1 MVFYWLIYFYLVFIG
16 LIFPTQQQNGDR
28 IFKLNYF
35 FFVIVLYF
43 TLVFFAGFRTESN
56 DYSGYEEIYNTIPPL
71 NKLTL
76 QWILNKDINVEYGY
90 IYLNSFLKL
99 FSNNVVFLM
108 LFVASISVGLNV
120 YVIKKLSPY
129 VFLSIILY
137 FVHNFIVK
145 DTIQIRQGLAS
156 ALIFF
161 GLYNYNRRI
170 VFCLLIL
177 IAGSIQ
183 STAYICFLP
192 LLLSNFHFTK
202 KQLITTLLIVLLLS
216 ILFSGRQLLDK
227 VLQFVNLPDSVMY
240 YFGWDIYDFKLGLL
254 SPVLI
259 KQTCFFL
266 VMLKYKEELNEKFEH
281 FNIMFNFYFFSI
293 IWYIYFN
300 DFAIIAGRVTNL
312 LSVGEIILIP
322 MLISILSKKNKLN
335 VYMLL
340 IVYAGLI
347 LYMNLRSDN
356 VFPYNNIFFK

>member
-1 MVFYWLIYFYLVFIG
+1 MVFYWLIYFFLVFFS
-16 LIFPTQQQNGDR
+16 LIFPTRQQSGNR

-35 FFVIVLYF
+35 FFVILLYF
-43 TLVFFAGFRTESN
+43 ILVFFAGFRTESN
-56 DYSGYEEIYNTIPPL
+56 DYSEYEEIYNSIPPL
-71 NKLTL
+71 NKLSL

-99 FSNNVVFLM
+99 FSNYVVFLM
-108 LFVASISVGLNV
+108 VFVASISVGINL
-120 YVIKKLSPY
+120 YVIKKLSSY

-137 FVHNFIVK
+137 FVHNFILK

-156 ALIFF
+156 ALILL
-161 GLYNYNRRI
+161 GLYNYNKRI

-177 IAGSIQ
+177 IAASIQ

-192 LLLSNFHFTK
+192 LLFSNFRFTN
-202 KQLITTLLIVLLLS
+202 KQLLTTLLLVLLLT
-216 ILFSGRQLLDK
+216 LFFSGIQLINK
-227 VLQFVNLPDSVMY
+227 ILQFVNLPDSIMS
-240 YFGWDIYDFKLGLL
+240 YFGWDIYNFKLGLL

-259 KQTCFFL
+259 KQVSFFF
-266 VMLKYKEELNEKFEH
+266 VMLNYKDELNEKFLH
-281 FNIMFNFYFFSI
+281 FNVMFNFYFFSI

-322 MLISILSKKNKLN
+322 MLISILSKKNKFI
-335 VYMLL
+335 VYIIL
-340 IVYAGLI
+340 IGYAGLI

-356 VFPYNNIFFK
+356 VFPYNNILFK